1 MDFGNALIC
10 ILLTTLA
17 ASYGW
22 GMRGSL
28 IGGEKGAML
37 PGALIGLVL
46 GCFSG
51 LDAVNV
57 AAAGLMG
64 MTFGGT
70 ETYGETIGF
79 VLHRGREDYNPVRG
93 YIGLAFKGALWFSVC
108 GAFLGISFSY
118 GVYHY
123 SEIFDFCLL
132 IPVMQIVGQL
142 IFNRPYRPE
151 NNKFPKIYFSK
162 TRREEWGGNLLM
174 LTALMIMAVIKKD
187 YFTLILIAGGFVFGA
202 IGWLVGTRAY
212 VATVFPLKNGRYLF
226 GKAYHKG
233 IIDGWKIME
242 FILGAFGGFGLS
254 LAYCLGYSYI
264 EIYQDRASLD
274 GLEFI
279 DDEYLMD
286 WIPLISVACFVCI
299 IAVNL
304 ISFICDKKGKK
315 LNSYVLDHIE
325 RPFYNVIPMMFVLA
339 GDYYTAKLAT
349 VFMLV
354 FVVVNKLIFDR
365 FEKVNLISVLVG
377 ATVCV
382 ATYMTF
388 VHSIR
393 GVSAF
398 DIVLAGTLPYIAG
411 EIIWILSK
419 QGRRGKTLKKAVT
432 KTAFATV
439 FPTFVIMS
447 ALIIVTFYNFLKI
460 NIYFPRFMC

>member
-1 MDFGNALIC
+1 MRISDAIIC
-10 ILLTTLA
+10 IFVTTLA

-37 PGALIGLVL
+37 PGALIGLIL
-46 GCFSG
+46 GWFSG
-51 LDAVNV
+51 LGAVTP

-93 YIGLAFKGALWFSVC
+93 YIGLAFKGALWFAVC

-118 GVYHY
+118 AVYEN
-123 SEIFDFCLL
+123 SEIFLFCLL

-142 IFNRPYRPE
+142 IFNRPYNTE
-151 NNKFPKIYFSK
+151 KNKFPKIYFSK

-174 LTALMIMAVIKKD
+174 LIALVIMAIINKD
-187 YFTLILIAGGFVFGA
+187 YFTIILVAGGFIFGA
-202 IGWLVGTRAY
+202 IGWLVAMRAY
-212 VATVFPLKNGRYLF
+212 VASVFPLKNGKYLF
-226 GKAYHKG
+226 GKLYHKG
-233 IIDGWKIME
+233 LIDGWKLME
-242 FILGAFGGFGLS
+242 FTLGAFGGFGLS
-254 LAYCLGYSYI
+254 LAYCLGYGYV

-274 GLEFI
+274 GPKGI
-279 DDEYLMD
+279 YDEYLQG
-286 WIPLISVACFVCI
+286 WIPVILVACVI
-299 IAVNL
+299 GIVAVNL
-304 ISFICDKKGKK
+304 ISFICDKKGKEVD
-315 LNSYVLDHIE
+315 SYVLDHIE

-339 GDYYTAKLAT
+339 GSAGEFIT

-365 FEKVNLISVLVG
+365 FKKVNLISILIGG
-377 ATVCV
+377 AVCV
-382 ATYMTF
+382 ATYMF
-388 VHSIR
+388 YAQKIR
-393 GVSAF
+393 GVEPF
-398 DIVLAGTLPYIAG
+398 DVVLACTIPYLAG

-419 QGRRGKTLKKAVT
+419 QGRRGKSLKDVVT
-432 KTAFATV
+432 KTPFATV

-447 ALIIVTFYNFLKI
+447 VLLIALSVKI
-460 NIYFPRFMC
+460 FAV

>member
-1 MDFGNALIC
+1 MDFGNAVIC

-37 PGALIGLVL
+37 PGALIGLIL
-46 GCFSG
+46 GKFSG
-51 LDAVNV
+51 YGMAVTA

-93 YIGLAFKGALWFSVC
+93 YVGLAFKGALWFAVC
-108 GAFLGISFSY
+108 GAFLGISHAY
-118 GVYHY
+118 DVYEHSDIY
-123 SEIFDFCLL
+123 IFCLL
-132 IPVMQIVGQL
+132 IPVMQIVGQF
-142 IFNRPYRPE
+142 IFNRPYKPE

-174 LTALMIMAVIKKD
+174 LIALVIFAICHGD

-202 IGWLVGTRAY
+202 IGWLVAMRAY
-212 VATVFPLKNGRYLF
+212 VAAVFPLKNGKYLF
-226 GKAYHKG
+226 GKLYHKG
-233 IIDGWKIME
+233 LIDGWKLME

-254 LAYCLGYSYI
+254 LAYCLGYNYIVIYKEKASYGSV
-264 EIYQDRASLD
+264 R
-274 GLEFI
+274 FC
-279 DDEYLMD
+279 DEYLMG
-286 WIPLISVACFVCI
+286 WIPFICVACVI
-299 IAVNL
+299 GIVAVNL

-339 GDYYTAKLAT
+339 GAAEDFVT

-365 FEKVNLISVLVG
+365 FKKVNLVSILIG
-377 ATVCV
+377 AGVCV
-382 ATYMTF
+382 ATFMLF
-388 VHSIR
+388 AGGIG
-393 GVSAF
+393 GVRPI
-398 DIVLAGTLPYIAG
+398 DVVLVGTIPYLAG

-419 QGRRGKTLKKAVT
+419 QGRHGKSLKDVLT
-432 KTAFATV
+432 KTSFVTV
-439 FPTFVIMS
+439 FPTFAIMS
-447 ALIIVTFYNFLKI
+447 VLIIFSFYKI
-460 NIYFPRFMC
+460 FGI

>member
-1 MDFGNALIC
+1 MDFGNAVIC

-37 PGALIGLVL
+37 PGALIGLIL
-46 GCFSG
+46 GKFSG
-51 LDAVNV
+51 YGMAVTA

-93 YIGLAFKGALWFSVC
+93 YIGLAFKGALWFAVC

-118 GVYHY
+118 NVYRY
-123 SEIFDFCLL
+123 SEIFCFCLF
-132 IPVMQIVGQL
+132 IPVMQTVGEL
-142 IFNRPYRPE
+142 IFNRPYKPE

-162 TRREEWGGNLLM
+162 TRREEWGGNLIM
-174 LTALMIMAVIKKD
+174 LAALVIFAVCRGD

-202 IGWLVGTRAY
+202 VGWLVGMRAF
-212 VATVFPLKNGRYLF
+212 VATVFPLKNGKYLF

-233 IIDGWKIME
+233 IIDGWKLME

-254 LAYCLGYSYI
+254 LAYCLGYGYV
-264 EIYQDRASLD
+264 EIYQERASLD
-274 GLEFI
+274 GPKVI
-279 DDEYLMD
+279 YDEYLQG
-286 WIPLISVACFVCI
+286 WIPVILIACVICI
-299 IAVNL
+299 VAVNL
-304 ISFICDKKGKK
+304 ISYICDKKGKDI
-315 LNSYVLDHIE
+315 NTYVLDHIE

-339 GDYYTAKLAT
+339 GSAGRFVA

-365 FEKVNLISVLVG
+365 FKKVNLISILIGG
-377 ATVCV
+377 AVCV
-382 ATYMTF
+382 ATYMF
-388 VHSIR
+388 IAQKIR
-393 GVSAF
+393 GVGSFAVV
-398 DIVLAGTLPYIAG
+398 IAGTLPYIAG

-419 QGRRGKTLKKAVT
+419 QGRQGKSLKDAVT
-432 KTAFATV
+432 KTPFATV

-447 ALIIVTFYNFLKI
+447 VLIIFSFYKI
-460 NIYFPRFMC
+460 FGI